1 MGYSCI
7 GFFYFCVMN
16 MKYLFAMLIA
26 ILSCTLSRTYLTEY
40 KRLPDVNHVVDSIES
55 SGTSLSPE
63 KTMVFNLDNGA
74 KDTVVFRS
82 LYKNGKATGS
92 IQIRK
97 ENGLYNVLLIDV
109 R

>member
-1 MGYSCI
+1 
-7 GFFYFCVMN
+7 MN

-82 LYKNGKATGS
+82 LYKNGKSTGS

>member
-16 MKYLFAMLIA
+16 MKYLFAMLISV
-26 ILSCTLSRTYLTEY
+26 LSCTLSRTYLTEY
-40 KRLPDVNHVVDSIES
+40 KKLPDVNQVVDSIES

-82 LYKNGKATGS
+82 LYKDGKATGS

-97 ENGLYNVLLIDV
+97 ENGLYNILLIDV
-109 R
+109 K

>member
-1 MGYSCI
+1 
-7 GFFYFCVMN
+7 MN

>member
-1 MGYSCI
+1 
-7 GFFYFCVMN
+7 
-16 MKYLFAMLIA
+16 MKYLLVLLIA
-26 ILSCTLSRTYLTEY
+26 VLSCSSSRTYLTEY
-40 KRLPDVNHVVDSIES
+40 KKLNDVDFVVDSIES

-63 KTMVFNLDNGA
+63 KTMIFNLDNGA

>member
-1 MGYSCI
+1 
-7 GFFYFCVMN
+7 
-16 MKYLFAMLIA
+16 MKYLFAMLISV
-26 ILSCTLSRTYLTEY
+26 LSCTLSRTYLTEY
-40 KRLPDVNHVVDSIES
+40 KKLPDVNHVVDSIES
-55 SGTSLSPE
+55 SGASLSPE

>member
-1 MGYSCI
+1 
-7 GFFYFCVMN
+7 MN
-16 MKYLFAMLIA
+16 MKYLFAMLISV
-26 ILSCTLSRTYLTEY
+26 LSCTLSRTYLTEY
-40 KRLPDVNHVVDSIES
+40 KKLPDVNQVVDSIES

-63 KTMVFNLDNGA
+63 KTMVFDLDNGA

-82 LYKNGKATGS
+82 LYKDGKATGS

>member
-1 MGYSCI
+1 
-7 GFFYFCVMN
+7 
-16 MKYLFAMLIA
+16 
-26 ILSCTLSRTYLTEY
+26 
-40 KRLPDVNHVVDSIES
+40 
-55 SGTSLSPE
+55 
-63 KTMVFNLDNGA
+63 MVFNLDNGA
-74 KDTVVFRS
+74 KDTVIFRS

>member
-1 MGYSCI
+1 
-7 GFFYFCVMN
+7 
-16 MKYLFAMLIA
+16 MLIA

-97 ENGLYNVLLIDV
+97 ENGLYNILLIDV
-109 R
+109 K